1 MCNAQHGRQERRGQE
16 RSTNEG
22 RWRTKVGA
30 RLNAARRPSCRPR
43 PFLRSLRR
51 LPTRNPRKPAACS
64 PLPLLLESHRR
75 QPGGQAGHSPQA
87 LRDRADTQS
96 SFSHILCILVTA
108 PQRPCASTRAAQYE
122 ATLAPLSLPAAG
134 GHRASSPRS
143 QNPREA
149 EGGEDVRP
157 RGACFRWVIRCW
169 PPAHTRPPG
178 PPFCP
183 DCPSSGCR
191 GGELTGGGAV
201 RARRQRSEAPPRR
214 APLGPAAGM
223 LLAVQRCPC
232 SPLLI
237 FHHKPHP
244 MQSGGAAGTCPRSRA
259 RP

>member
-1 MCNAQHGRQERRGQE
+1 MRNTDAKSGEAKSE
-16 RSTNEG
+16 AP
-22 RWRTKVGA
+22 TKGA
-30 RLNAARRPSCRPR
+30 GALRLAPRLNAARRPSCRPR

-108 PQRPCASTRAAQYE
+108 PQRPCASTRAAHYE

-157 RGACFRWVIRCW
+157 RGACFRWVNRCW

-214 APLGPAAGM
+214 APPGPAAGM

-244 MQSGGAAGTCPRSRA
+244 IQSGGAAGTCPRSRA